1 MRLTI
6 TTPLS
11 VVVEE
16 DGVLVLSA
24 EDVSGGFGIQPGH
37 ADFLTSLAVGVVSW
51 RSRDEARHY
60 CAVRGG
66 VLTVSPGKPAAAG
79 EVAIATREAVVGDD
93 LATLDAAVLSR
104 FQADAEADRTE
115 RADGA
120 RLQLDAIR
128 QIVSRLRTGGRGIG
142 GSA

>member
-6 TTPLS
+6 TTPLLLA
-11 VVVEE
+11 VEE

-24 EDVSGGFGIQPGH
+24 EDASGGFGIQPGH

-66 VLTVSPGKPAAAG
+66 VLTVSPGKPGTGG
-79 EVAIATREAVVGDD
+79 EVAIATREAVLGDD
-93 LATLDAAVLSR
+93 LATLDATILSR
-104 FQADAEADRTE
+104 FQADAEADREE
-115 RADGA
+115 RVDAV

-128 QIVSRLRTGGRGIG
+128 QIVSHLQAGRGF
-142 GSA
+142 A

>member
-6 TTPLS
+6 TTPLLQ
-11 VVVEE
+11 VVEE

-24 EDVSGGFGIQPGH
+24 EDASGGFGIQPGH
-37 ADFLTSLAVGVVSW
+37 AAFLTSLAVGVVSW

-66 VLTVSPGKPAAAG
+66 VLTVSPGKPGTGG
-79 EVAIATREAVVGDD
+79 EVAIATREAVLGDD
-93 LATLDAAVLSR
+93 LATLDATILSR
-104 FQADAEADRTE
+104 FQADAEADREE
-115 RADGA
+115 RVDAV

-128 QIVSRLRTGGRGIG
+128 QIVSHLQAGRGF
-142 GSA
+142 A

>member
-6 TTPLS
+6 TTPLLLA
-11 VVVEE
+11 VEE

-24 EDVSGGFGIQPGH
+24 EDASGGFGIQPGH
-37 ADFLTSLAVGVVSW
+37 VDFLTSLAVGVVSW

-66 VLTVSPGKPAAAG
+66 VLTVSPGKPGTGG
-79 EVAIATREAVVGDD
+79 EVAIATREAVLGDD
-93 LATLDAAVLSR
+93 LATLDATILSR
-104 FQADAEADRTE
+104 FQADAEADREE
-115 RADGA
+115 RVDAV

-128 QIVSRLRTGGRGIG
+128 QIVSHLQAGRGF
-142 GSA
+142 A

>member
-6 TTPLS
+6 TTPLLLA
-11 VVVEE
+11 VEE

-24 EDVSGGFGIQPGH
+24 EDASGGFGIQPGH

-66 VLTVSPGKPAAAG
+66 VLTVSRGKPGTGG
-79 EVAIATREAVVGDD
+79 EVAIATREAVLGDD
-93 LATLDAAVLSR
+93 LATLDATILRR
-104 FQADAEADRTE
+104 FQADAEADREE
-115 RADGA
+115 RTDAV

-128 QIVSRLRTGGRGIG
+128 QIVSRLRPGRGL
-142 GSA
+142 A

>member
-24 EDVSGGFGIQPGH
+24 EDASGGFGIQPGH

-66 VLTVSPGKPAAAG
+66 VLTVSPGKPGGG
-79 EVAIATREAVVGDD
+79 EVAIATREAVLGDD
-93 LATLDAAVLSR
+93 LATLDTVILSR
-104 FQADAEADRTE
+104 FQADAEADREE
-115 RADGA
+115 RVDSI

-128 QIVSRLRTGGRGIG
+128 QIVSHLRTGRGF
-142 GSA
+142 A